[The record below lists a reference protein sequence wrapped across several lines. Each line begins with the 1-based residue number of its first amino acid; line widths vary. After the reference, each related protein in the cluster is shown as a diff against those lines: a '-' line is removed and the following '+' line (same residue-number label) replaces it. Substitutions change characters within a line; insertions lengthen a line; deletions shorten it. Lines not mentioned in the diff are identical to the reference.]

1 MRHQKSIE
9 ALQLFA
15 TGLANGAFAHFV
27 QGKHF
32 ESMGFTKLGEKY
44 KGHYAEEMGWVE
56 KFIARINDLGGEVK
70 IEDQKGRQ
78 IVKDPVEY
86 VKADLKIQ
94 EQGLDVL
101 YNCMA
106 ELKDDPTTYDILK
119 AYLADEEEDLYWS
132 QEQIEMIEMIG
143 RQNWLVKQM

>member
-106 ELKDDPTTYDILK
+106 ALFAFQSPFSKGVI
-119 AYLADEEEDLYWS
+119 LADEVGLGKT
-132 QEQIEMIEMIG
+132 IEAGIENYFSCRVAQG
-143 RQNWLVKQM
+143 R